1 MALDRWIALVFALIF
16 LVYGYTAFFGMD
28 HLLAPIMKKNPVW
41 PSSFPKILSVAGLI
55 ISMVVFLNLEKPSQ
69 SIGDDML
76 LSKWRQYRLVDA
88 VIFIFGMIFYA
99 MFLRDFGFLAAT
111 FLFLFLGGVLLGE
124 RRYLLS
130 LIISGASSYGI
141 WYLVDSVL
149 GIYMTPYP
157 QFVKTLGSFS

>member
-1 MALDRWIALVFALIF
+1 MALDRWIALVFVLIF
-16 LVYGYTAFFGMD
+16 LIYGYTAFFGMD
-28 HLLAPIMKKNPVW
+28 HLLAPIMRRNPVW
-41 PSSFPKILSVAGLI
+41 PSTFPKILSVSGLI
-55 ISMVVFLNLEKPSQ
+55 ISMVVLLNFEKS
-69 SIGDDML
+69 SNVIGDDMS
-76 LSKWRQYRLVDA
+76 LSKWRQYKLLDA
-88 VIFIFGMIFYA
+88 VLLVLGMIFYA
-99 MFLRDFGFLAAT
+99 VFLRNLGFIAAT

-130 LIISGASSYGI
+130 VFISAISSFGI

>member
-1 MALDRWIALVFALIF
+1 MALDRWIALVFVLIF
-16 LVYGYTAFFGMD
+16 LIYGYTAFFGMD
-28 HLLAPIMKKNPVW
+28 HLLAPIMRRNPVW
-41 PSSFPKILSVAGLI
+41 PSTFPKILSVSGLI
-55 ISMVVFLNLEKPSQ
+55 ISMVVLLNFEKS
-69 SIGDDML
+69 SNVIGDDMS
-76 LSKWRQYRLVDA
+76 LSKWRQYKLLDA
-88 VIFIFGMIFYA
+88 VLLILGMIFYA
-99 MFLRDFGFLAAT
+99 VFLRNLGFIAAT

-130 LIISGASSYGI
+130 LVISATSSYGI

>member
-1 MALDRWIALVFALIF
+1 MGLDRWIALVFILIF
-16 LVYGYTAFFGMD
+16 LIYGYTAFFGMD
-28 HLLAPIMKKNPVW
+28 HLLAPIMRRNPVW
-41 PSSFPKILSVAGLI
+41 PSTFPKILSVSGLI
-55 ISMVVFLNLEKPSQ
+55 ISMVVLLNFEKS
-69 SIGDDML
+69 SKLIGDDMS
-76 LSKWRQYRLVDA
+76 LSKWRQYKLLDA
-88 VIFIFGMIFYA
+88 LLLILGMIFYA
-99 MFLRDFGFLAAT
+99 VFLRSLGFIAAT

>member
-1 MALDRWIALVFALIF
+1 MALDRWIALVFVLIF
-16 LVYGYTAFFGMD
+16 LIYGYTAFFGMD
-28 HLLAPIMKKNPVW
+28 HLLAPIMRRNPVW
-41 PSSFPKILSVAGLI
+41 PSTFPKILSVSGLI
-55 ISMVVFLNLEKPSQ
+55 ISIVVLLNFEKS
-69 SIGDDML
+69 SKLIGDDMS
-76 LSKWRQYRLVDA
+76 LSKWRQYKLLDA
-88 VIFIFGMIFYA
+88 LLLILGMIFYA
-99 MFLRDFGFLAAT
+99 VFLRSLGFIAAT

>member
-1 MALDRWIALVFALIF
+1 
-16 LVYGYTAFFGMD
+16 
-28 HLLAPIMKKNPVW
+28 
-41 PSSFPKILSVAGLI
+41 
-55 ISMVVFLNLEKPSQ
+55 MVVLLNFEKIFQ
-69 SIGDDML
+69 CDRRRYVTF
-76 LSKWRQYRLVDA
+76 KWRQYKLLDA
-88 VIFIFGMIFYA
+88 VLLILGMIFYA
-99 MFLRDFGFLAAT
+99 VFLRNLGFIAAT

-130 LIISGASSYGI
+130 LVISAISSYGI

>member
-1 MALDRWIALVFALIF
+1 MALDRWIALVFVLIF
-16 LVYGYTAFFGMD
+16 LIYGYTAFFGMD
-28 HLLAPIMKKNPVW
+28 HLLAPIMRRNPVW
-41 PSSFPKILSVAGLI
+41 PSTFPKILSVSGLI
-55 ISMVVFLNLEKPSQ
+55 ISMVVLLNFEKS
-69 SIGDDML
+69 SNVIGDDMS
-76 LSKWRQYRLVDA
+76 LSKWRQYKLLDA
-88 VIFIFGMIFYA
+88 LLLILGMIFYA
-99 MFLRDFGFLAAT
+99 VFLRNLGFIAAT

-130 LIISGASSYGI
+130 LVISATSSYGI